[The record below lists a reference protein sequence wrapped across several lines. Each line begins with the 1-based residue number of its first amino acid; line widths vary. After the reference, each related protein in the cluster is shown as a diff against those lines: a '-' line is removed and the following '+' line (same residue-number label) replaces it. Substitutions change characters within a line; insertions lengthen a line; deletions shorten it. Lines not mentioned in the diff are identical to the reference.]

1 MKAFEPG
8 CGTSMR
14 AVDTNLLVR
23 LIVRDDPAQVE
34 KAEAFVT
41 PSAWVSQFV
50 LAETIWVLES
60 VYGLGRT
67 QIATVVRMIV
77 EHDQLTL
84 QGEDA
89 VRGAHAAFERDR
101 SVGFSD
107 CLIVETARKAGHLPV
122 GTFDKAMSRIDGTH
136 AL

>member
-1 MKAFEPG
+1 
-8 CGTSMR
+8 MR

-34 KAEAFVT
+34 KAEAFVA
-41 PSAWVSQFV
+41 PGAWVSQLV
-50 LAETIWVLES
+50 LVETVWVLDS
-60 VYGLGRT
+60 VYGLGRA
-67 QIATVVRMIV
+67 QIATVVSMLV
-77 EHDQLTL
+77 EHDRLTL

-122 GTFDKAMSRIDGTH
+122 GTFDKAMSRIDG
-136 AL
+136 AQGL